1 MNLTPAPLAA
11 NLHSVRTSTKRK
23 ATKGKRARVW
33 KLYYHGYVIDSTW
46 FKAEAQSRFG
56 SDDEPD
62 AFHHRT
68 RFLFGLLAEA
78 GLSSG
83 RAQLRNVKF
92 DGGSALCIALA
103 SNSNESAMIPPPQD
117 KIEKLKSLLGTD
129 KSPRWYEYDG

>member
-11 NLHSVRTSTKRK
+11 NLHNVTTSAKKK
-23 ATKGKRARVW
+23 AANGKRARVW
-33 KLYYHGYVIDSTW
+33 KLCYHGYVLDSAW
-46 FKAEAQSRFG
+46 YKAQAQSRFG

-68 RFLFGLLAEA
+68 RFLFGLLSEA
-78 GLSSG
+78 GLSGG

-103 SNSNESAMIPPPQD
+103 SNSNESAMILPPQD
-117 KIEKLKSLLGTD
+117 RVEKLKSLLGTD
-129 KSPRWYEYDG
+129 KPPAWYEYDG